1 MLYVLERS
9 VGWGRV
15 GGRKL
20 CVLVNVG
27 GMRVIIWGLEECL
40 WEKEVHS
47 VKIVLVA
54 SSLWNP
60 HLDAEK
66 DGGGNT
72 GNSFSPFLI
81 KMMPENRI
89 RIEASYMPLK
99 KKYALLHFLSI
110 SWNSQWEREGKK
122 TCWNSGHSILVLT
135 QVLTWYHNKVL
146 TAKITFFFS
155 LSFCLVFICLLPLKV
170 HTFT

>member
-1 MLYVLERS
+1 MLYILERS

-60 HLDAEK
+60 HLDTEK
-66 DGGGNT
+66 DGGRGT
-72 GNSFSPFLI
+72 LETFSPSLI
-81 KMMPENRI
+81 KMMPENKI
-89 RIEASYMPLK
+89 HIEASYMPLK
-99 KKYALLHFLSI
+99 KKYASLQFLSI
-110 SWNSQWEREGKK
+110 SWNSQWEHEKGRRFVE
-122 TCWNSGHSILVLT
+122 ILGRAF
-135 QVLTWYHNKVL
+135 WYSP
-146 TAKITFFFS
+146 A
-155 LSFCLVFICLLPLKV
+155 C
-170 HTFT
+170 